1 MRLSWKRNIL
11 GNLVAL
17 SLCCSLL
24 AGYITLLRYNKAS
37 GTTFNLV
44 SKRRSHRVIREVDS
58 GHAAWKSGHFGNHQM
73 KPGKKD
79 TKRWRQSPLEVFI
92 VEEHHEGTNGKK
104 KHMMCTCMLLCFAF
118 VSFRSLDLANQS
130 TTYPTSILQGW
141 LCMFS
146 LSLPMHQSRFALLVP
161 NVFFE
166 SKVYIF

>member
-1 MRLSWKRNIL
+1 MFRQWIKMRLSWKRNIL

-92 VEEHHEGTNGKK
+92 VEEHHEGTNQKG
-104 KHMMCTCMLLCFAF
+104 HMMCTCMLLGCALQN
-118 VSFRSLDLANQS
+118 VGLCGASANQS
-130 TTYPTSILQGW
+130 ATTGISRLIGKIWPNSASLQ
-141 LCMFS
+141 
-146 LSLPMHQSRFALLVP
+146 
-161 NVFFE
+161 
-166 SKVYIF
+166 